1 MSDDLNFDLNNISL
15 EDLGSSL
22 LARQAKIN
30 KQRQKTAKRQQK
42 IAGALAVLGAGQKIF
57 RNALDSRLKEID
69 NLQLFELQNN
79 EEQFKRIRGMSNIL
93 SNFNEEQLKGLAGPN
108 REWATMSLDEKT
120 EAYMNSPYADLLDT
134 SLGKSIDAAI
144 EMGQPFDD
152 MQTFKDKKTLYNNTR
167 NLALNNA
174 VRFYLEG
181 DKYKEF
187 GNEIEKLYRSS
198 GVEFNDRAE
207 LLEKSM
213 LITPHELTKMERAI
227 FNAEKEKFRNI
238 GIFQGM
244 KHGFEKIGRKSEANG
259 GPNLFREVNPDDI
272 YGSLDAV
279 MSNLDITGNL
289 TQSVKEAMS
298 QIRNTDKEADV
309 LASQDEDG
317 RNAMQVYIQQ
327 FSAAQNTRARYREQS
342 PYGELL
348 RMAGDKGRYETFYDD
363 IQDNVIENQA
373 LIKDTLALDYLLQ
386 AKPELAEAIY
396 ASKYEQ
402 LYGKP
407 ADEEAMKLFR
417 ANFQDEVY
425 RKNFAV
431 MTIAGEGFK
440 VINRHWF
447 GKRGEEHYDGTGI
460 VGNIEKNFTYDN
472 FSGILPVIRHDGI
485 KTPSETENGQYAID
499 ENWSKLSSTQQGQI
513 FESHYNNIEKSNLRE
528 NQKDILIENLFAN
541 VPNPFG
547 LTPEDFRIQRFAPY
561 EPESF
566 REKVG
571 DFFAGGL
578 GPYGKAAYTRL
589 KQYQRGLDT
598 KRIKELKQDIVTMEE
613 MPNVDMDKLEDKKF
627 ELFQTR
633 LQDRPDEIY
642 AENPLLV
649 SLLYEE
655 EGLGKRRGKIGKQNT
670 RVYKDSEGKLT
681 AGVGHLL
688 TEEEKKIYKEGDEVP
703 VAVVE
708 QWFKNDIKTYH
719 TYAMNTMTKYTPE
732 LLNDLEAQAMFAS
745 FFYQLGYKG
754 GMGFTSMWTAIEQG
768 DFETAANNVLYNYNP
783 DGSIKNK
790 TGWHRQT
797 PERANRFADFI
808 RQLG

>member
-22 LARQAKIN
+22 LSRQAKIN
-30 KQRQKTAKRQQK
+30 KERQKTARKQQK

-57 RNALDSRLKEID
+57 KNALDNRLKEVD

-93 SNFNEEQLKGLAGPN
+93 SNFNEEQLQGLAGPD
-108 REWATMSLDEKT
+108 REWATMSLDERT
-120 EAYMNSPYADLLDT
+120 EAYMKSPYSDLLDT

-152 MQTFKDKKTLYNNTR
+152 MQTFKSKKNIYNNTR
-167 NLALNNA
+167 NLALKNA

-187 GNEIEKLYRSS
+187 GNEIEKLYNSS
-198 GVEFNDRAE
+198 GVAFNDRAE
-207 LLEKSM
+207 LLEKAL

-244 KHGFEKIGRKSEANG
+244 KHGFEKMGRKSESNG

-272 YGSLDAV
+272 YGRLDAV

-289 TQSVKEAMS
+289 TQSVKQAMS
-298 QIRNTDKEADV
+298 EIRNSDKEADV
-309 LASQDEDG
+309 LATQDTEG
-317 RNAMQVYIQQ
+317 RDAMQVYITQ
-327 FSAAQNTRARYREQS
+327 FSASQNTRARYKEQS

-348 RMAGDKGRYETFYDD
+348 RMSGEKGRYETFYDD
-363 IQDNVIENQA
+363 IADNPIENAA
-373 LIKDTLALDYLLQ
+373 LVKDTLALDYLLQ

-407 ADEEAMKLFR
+407 ADEEALKLFR

-447 GKRGEEHYDGTGI
+447 GKRGEEHYDGTGV

-472 FSGILPVIRHDGI
+472 FSGMLPVIRHDGI
-485 KTPSETENGQYAID
+485 QTPNETEDGEYAID
-499 ENWSKLSSTQQGQI
+499 DNWSKLTDVQKAEI
-513 FESHYNNIEKSNLRE
+513 FESHYNNIEKSSLRE
-528 NQKDILIENLFAN
+528 NQKEVLIENLFAN
-541 VPNPFG
+541 VPNPFN
-547 LTPEDFRIQRFAPY
+547 LTREDFRIQKY
-561 EPESF
+561 VPETLGD
-566 REKVG
+566 RAG
-571 DFFAGGL
+571 DFIARGF
-578 GPYGKAAYTRL
+578 GPQGQTAYKML
-589 KQYQRGLDT
+589 KQYTSNIDT
-598 KRIKELKQDIVTMEE
+598 KKIRELKEDIGRMQQ
-613 MPNVDMDKLEDKKF
+613 MPNPDTEELNSKEF

-633 LQDRPDEIY
+633 LQDRPEEIY

-649 SLLYEE
+649 ELLYQE
-655 EGLGKRRGKIGKQNT
+655 EGLGKRRGKVGPQNA

-703 VAVVE
+703 ARVIE
-708 QWFKNDIKTYH
+708 QWFKDDIKTYH
-719 TYAMNTMTKYTPE
+719 TFAMNTMTQYTPD
-732 LLNDLEAQAMFAS
+732 LLNDLEAQAMFSS
-745 FFYQLGYKG
+745 FFYQLGYDG
-754 GMGFTSMWTAIEQG
+754 GMGFTQMWKAIDQS

-790 TGWHRQT
+790 TSWHRQT